1 MSKVNIDEK
10 LLSEISKMTGG
21 RYFRATDEA
30 MLNSIYDEI
39 DQLEKTEMEVNVF
52 KRYKDIFR
60 IPLMLAF
67 GLLLLE
73 FILRQTILRTLP

>member
-1 MSKVNIDEK
+1 
-10 LLSEISKMTGG
+10 MTGG

-67 GLLLLE
+67 VLLLLE

>member
-1 MSKVNIDEK
+1 
-10 LLSEISKMTGG
+10 MTGG

-73 FILRQTILRTLP
+73 FILRQTVLRTLP